1 MATMILDILKNP
13 DPQLRAVAAEV
24 SLEEIKKL
32 QPLLSDLK
40 ETMIASDG
48 VGIAAPQVGV
58 GKRIIIVDM
67 QGQPTAFI
75 NPMIIGRSLRKVNGE
90 EGCLSVP
97 GIYGIVK
104 RHKAVR
110 MHALNEEGQ
119 PVELNLKDLPAIIFQ
134 HEIDHLDGVLFIDRV
149 IRYTGTSKL

>member
-1 MATMILDILKNP
+1 MILDILKNP

>member
-1 MATMILDILKNP
+1 MISSLTPRLFCDVIMATMILDILKNP

-75 NPMIIGRSLRKVNGE
+75 NPMIIGRSLRKV
-90 EGCLSVP
+90 
-97 GIYGIVK
+97 
-104 RHKAVR
+104 
-110 MHALNEEGQ
+110 
-119 PVELNLKDLPAIIFQ
+119 
-134 HEIDHLDGVLFIDRV
+134 
-149 IRYTGTSKL
+149 

>member
-1 MATMILDILKNP
+1 MLLNILKDPNP
-13 DPQLRAVAAEV
+13 ILRQVALDV
-24 SLEEIKKL
+24 SKEEIKNL

-48 VGIAAPQVGV
+48 VGIAAPQVNV
-58 GKRIIIVDM
+58 SKRIIVVEM

-75 NPMIIGRSLRKVNGE
+75 NPQIVGRSLRKVNGE